1 MRSLQFRLLAAFT
14 LVVLATI
21 ATVLFFIHQATQ
33 EQIHQYDLSV
43 SDMRADRMQRDLT
56 LLYFQQRNWN
66 GIQAVVQQWG
76 TIYEQHIV
84 LTNSTGVTVADSD
97 SSLVGKPFT
106 SPGDG
111 WDDRILLLPLRSDP
125 IGTLYISPPSSSA
138 ASLASLRILYAQ
150 VGRFFLWGGL
160 IAVAI
165 AVVIAFLLSRR
176 ILAPVRA
183 LSSAARRIGHGDFSG
198 RLQVN
203 DNGEMGELA
212 AAFNTMSDDLARLE
226 RLRRDL
232 IADTAHELRTP
243 LTNVR
248 GYLEA
253 IRDGLV
259 KPDEQTIGSLYQ
271 EVDLLSRLVNDLQEL
286 ALAEAGQLKL
296 ERQPEDIGEVVN
308 QVAAASRAE
317 ALAKGVTIGVEV
329 PDRLPPCDIDQHR
342 IGQVLHNLL
351 NNAITHTPDRGTIT
365 VKVALQDELVEVSV
379 TDTGEGMPPE
389 ELPYVFERFY
399 RVDKSRSRMTGGHGL
414 GLTIAKRIVEAHGGT
429 ISAESDLGKGSRFA
443 FTVPLYH
450 EGRLSGSV
458 TRPSHTI

>member
-43 SDMRADRMQRDLT
+43 SEMRADRMQRDLT

-212 AAFNTMSDDLARLE
+212 IAFNTMSDDLARLE

-232 IADTAHELRTP
+232 IADTAH
-243 LTNVR
+243 
-248 GYLEA
+248 
-253 IRDGLV
+253 
-259 KPDEQTIGSLYQ
+259 
-271 EVDLLSRLVNDLQEL
+271 
-286 ALAEAGQLKL
+286 
-296 ERQPEDIGEVVN
+296 
-308 QVAAASRAE
+308 
-317 ALAKGVTIGVEV
+317 
-329 PDRLPPCDIDQHR
+329 
-342 IGQVLHNLL
+342 
-351 NNAITHTPDRGTIT
+351 
-365 VKVALQDELVEVSV
+365 
-379 TDTGEGMPPE
+379 
-389 ELPYVFERFY
+389 
-399 RVDKSRSRMTGGHGL
+399 
-414 GLTIAKRIVEAHGGT
+414 
-429 ISAESDLGKGSRFA
+429 
-443 FTVPLYH
+443 
-450 EGRLSGSV
+450 
-458 TRPSHTI
+458 